1 MSSPNPADTDGRSY
15 CATGA
20 TFTSWLASTR
30 ISSIFQIVA
39 YKTGVVEDINLFTL
53 MILNY
58 LRIGVRNL
66 FRNKLYSVINIGGL
80 AVGLAVC
87 MTILLYVVHEHSYDR
102 FHRDAQRIFLLDGTT
117 KSMGQSLTAVFM
129 NHVNAPMMQ

>member
-1 MSSPNPADTDGRSY
+1 
-15 CATGA
+15 
-20 TFTSWLASTR
+20 
-30 ISSIFQIVA
+30 
-39 YKTGVVEDINLFTL
+39 

-66 FRNKLYSVINIGGL
+66 FRNKLYSGINIGGL

-102 FHRDAQRIFLLDGTT
+102 FHRDAKRMFLMESTV
-117 KSMGQSLTAVFM
+117 KMMGQPQTVKIM
-129 NHVNAPMMQ
+129 THVVAPMMQQAAPQVEGAMRIQGSLYSPDLSLPSEPTVHYNET